1 MNLVVYAEYFVPP
14 PVLVVPA
21 VVVVV
26 VVVVAVLM
34 AMVHRTL
41 KNESFVNLEASLL
54 RLEYQVVGLE
64 LYDPMMTTESLFSIR
79 VPDSR

>member
-26 VVVVAVLM
+26 VVAVLM
-34 AMVHRTL
+34 AMAHRTL

>member
-21 VVVVV
+21 VVVV

-54 RLEYQVVGLE
+54 G
-64 LYDPMMTTESLFSIR
+64 SNIR
-79 VPDSR
+79 W

>member
-26 VVVVAVLM
+26 AVLM
-34 AMVHRTL
+34 AMAHRTL

>member
-26 VVVVAVLM
+26 VVVAVLM
-34 AMVHRTL
+34 AMAHRTL

-54 RLEYQVVGLE
+54 QLEYQVVGLE
-64 LYDPMMTTESLFSIR
+64 LFDPMMTTESLFSMR

>member
-1 MNLVVYAEYFVPP
+1 MNPVVYAEDFAP

-26 VVVVAVLM
+26 VVAVLM
-34 AMVHRTL
+34 AMTHRTL
-41 KNESFVNLEASLL
+41 NESYVNLEALL
-54 RLEYQVVGLE
+54 LQLEYQVVGLE
-64 LYDPMMTTESLFSIR
+64 LFDPMMTTESLFSMR

>member
-1 MNLVVYAEYFVPP
+1 VNLVVYAEYFVPP

-26 VVVVAVLM
+26 VVAVLM
-34 AMVHRTL
+34 AMAHRTL

>member
-1 MNLVVYAEYFVPP
+1 VNLVVYAEYFVPP

-26 VVVVAVLM
+26 VVAVLM
-34 AMVHRTL
+34 AMAHRTL
-41 KNESFVNLEASLL
+41 KNESFVNLEASML

-64 LYDPMMTTESLFSIR
+64 LFDPMMTTESLFSMR

>member
-26 VVVVAVLM
+26 VVAVLM
-34 AMVHRTL
+34 AMAHRTL

-79 VPDSR
+79 VLDSR